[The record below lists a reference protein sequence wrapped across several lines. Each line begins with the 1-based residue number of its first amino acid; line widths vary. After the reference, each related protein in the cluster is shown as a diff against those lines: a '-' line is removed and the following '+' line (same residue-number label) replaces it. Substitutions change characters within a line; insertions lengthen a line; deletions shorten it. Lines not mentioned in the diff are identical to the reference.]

1 MGILGRHAFT
11 NATRQ
16 KKKKKTVRGE
26 TAQLKR
32 TILALL
38 MLDHRLEGNAA
49 QPYELN
55 IMDLTG
61 YWGRS

>member
-1 MGILGRHAFT
+1 MGMLGRHAFT

-16 KKKKKTVRGE
+16 KTVRGE